1 MDDQIAIIGIG
12 CRFPGGADSP
22 RAFWRLLEQGV
33 NAVTE
38 APADRAGFTDC
49 FDADPGKPGRAYSRW
64 GGFLDRVDLFDAQFF
79 GISPREAAHIDPQ
92 HRLLL
97 ELVWEACEDGGVP
110 PTTLAGSRTGVFV
123 GISTHDYGDLQ
134 MYPSHRGDI
143 DMHTNSGTA
152 TSIAAN
158 RLSYVYDLRGPSVA
172 VDTACSSSLTA
183 VHFACQSLRVGEC
196 EVAFAGGVQ
205 ILLTPELTIGFCK
218 ASMLSPDGECRAF
231 DADANGYVRGEG
243 AGVIMLKPLAAAR
256 RDGDPIHAVIRATA
270 INQDGRT
277 HGMTVPSPRAQ
288 QAMIEDALRK
298 AGLTP
303 REVQYVEA
311 HGPGTRVGDP
321 IEAAAI
327 SAALR
332 PGRPDGEPCLI
343 GSVKTNLGHLEAASG
358 MPGLIKVALSLRH
371 RKIPPSLHF
380 HRPNEA
386 IDLQALGLR
395 VVTELEPWPQP
406 HQPAIAGVN
415 SFGFGGA
422 NAHVLLQEPP
432 ARPEAAEAAEA
443 PERETARLLVLSA
456 RSADALKD
464 LAAACAQR
472 LGEADAPRLRDLCF
486 TSAERRAHHDL
497 RLAVVASRP
506 HDFATLLRDFADGG
520 SGAGLAS
527 GRAAHA
533 GPPPIAFVCSGMG
546 PQWWGMGRQ
555 LRESEPVFRQ
565 MLERCD
571 AALRPLA
578 DWSLLDELAAS
589 EGTSRVADP
598 ALAQVTNFAIQVAL
612 ADLWASWGI
621 TPSAVIGH
629 SGGAMAA
636 AYIAGVYD
644 LDEAMRLSFHRS
656 RLQGRPANAGR
667 MLAVGAPYDEIA
679 PLLAG
684 TEHLI
689 SLAAVNGPAAITLAG
704 DDDTIERIAAA
715 LLARQIFARVLAVT
729 IAYHSPAMDPIKEE
743 FLAAVAGLRG
753 RPTRIPWLS
762 DTTGTWADGES
773 CDADYWWRA
782 IRQPVRFRDGIRQI
796 LDAGITHFVEIAPH
810 PVLASSVMDCLK
822 EHGTKGVALPSL
834 RRTDD
839 EATTMRRSLGAL
851 YAAGCAPAWPA
862 LREDGARLAALPPYP
877 WQRERHWFE
886 PRTASDLS
894 TGSRVAQAGDH
905 PLLGARAP
913 SARPAWDTLAGT
925 GATAFL
931 REHVVQ
937 GAAVCPGAAYVEMAL
952 AARTALDG
960 DTPMLM
966 RDVEFTR
973 ALRLTGDDG
982 TQLQCTLDAVDGRV
996 EIFSTRGGAS
1006 PSWTRHATGVITPT
1020 RRAEAPRVDLE
1031 ALRARCAVETSA
1043 DAFYARMA
1051 ERGLA
1056 YGPSFRAIQRLWS
1069 GQHEAL
1075 AGIAAQGK
1083 PHVAAYRAHPAL
1095 LDAAFQ
1101 VLVCAA
1107 ESHPGMAA
1115 GRQLFLPTKIRELRW
1130 HGDPGSTFWVTA
1142 AVREVTNASVTG
1154 DLRIIADDGRLC
1166 ADVFGFTARLI
1177 EVAADRNQESVD
1189 QWLYDYRWE
1198 PLPRQMPGD
1207 TTAAFGTAQ
1216 PVSVLGPLPA
1226 GPTLDAIRRRATS
1239 SASATGWRA
1248 YYDHVEA
1255 RLNEISAAYITE
1267 AFAELGCVLQP
1278 GARLSPGALG
1288 AAATLGWR
1296 RSLAEQLFRQLSIAG
1311 IVRSLGDAWAPT
1323 GVTPRA
1329 TAAELSE
1336 QLRRE
1341 CPAHRLDVE
1350 LLSRAGPRLS
1360 EVLAGRADGRDVLFT
1375 DDGYRFLEQFY
1386 RESPA
1391 SAFYNAQVA
1400 EVVGDLCAH
1409 ASPDRP
1415 LRILEVGAGTG
1426 GTTSLVL
1433 PRLAASGA
1441 RYLFTDVSPL
1451 FLERAREKFR
1461 GHPGLATAIFDVTAD
1476 PAGQGLEPG
1485 AFDLVIAANV
1495 LHATP
1500 DVAAAAQR
1508 LRTLL
1513 APGGVLLLLE
1523 ITRHPHWLDIVFGLM
1538 DGWWALEDRRR
1549 RPTHPLMRGSEWRA
1563 LLDECGFVSAAVI
1576 ADEVE
1581 GEPAQSLVVAHRPI
1595 EVEVPAGA
1603 SAAAADTAASAAHW
1617 IVFADATR
1625 DVAQRLAAHLRAR
1638 GDACSLYAPG
1648 TSIAQVVH
1656 DLPAHMD
1663 RLAGVVH
1670 LSAVDAP
1677 AMDGLA
1683 TFTQAQTG
1691 GCGRLLDI
1699 LQGVVLG
1706 TPLAQRRLVVVT
1718 AGAQMTPHDAS
1729 PPALLQTPLWGFG
1742 RTVRKELPAL
1752 RCGLIDLSVACLDV
1766 EIAALA
1772 DELRPAASAPTAGTD
1787 EDEIALRGTER
1798 YVHRLRPISRARIAD
1813 AAPLVPAAAGDGWCA
1828 EVASVGSLDSI
1839 ALRRCD
1845 RRAPGP
1851 HEVEVAIEAASLNF
1865 RDVVVATG
1873 VVQGLEADNTFGSRQ
1888 LGIDMAGTV
1897 TRCGEAVVHL
1907 KPGDAVLGIAQAA
1920 FASYAVTDAALV
1932 VRRPARL
1939 SAEDGSTVPVAFV
1952 TVWYALGRLARL
1964 AKGEAILVHAAS
1976 GGVGLAA
1983 MQIAKRAGARIFATA
1998 GSPAKRAFLEALGAE
2013 AVMDSRSLDFAEEV
2027 RDRTGGRG
2035 VDVVLNSLPGEAIA
2049 RGIGALA
2056 PYGRFV
2062 ELGKADIYQNHR
2074 IELGPFRK
2082 NLSLFAVDLDRMC
2095 VDRPALVGEMLQE
2108 VTDAFA
2114 SGELQAPPRTD
2125 FPMARLVDAMRYLA
2139 QARHIGKVVVTASP
2153 NIPVR
2158 AALPTHPPVRA
2169 NATYL
2174 ITGGHGGLGL
2184 VVARWLV
2191 DRGARSVV
2199 LVGRTPPSPDAVATM
2214 AELRARGARVES
2226 VAADVSASDEVR
2238 RVLAFVRANLPPLGG
2253 ILHAAMVLDDTPIAV
2268 LDRAGLDRVM
2278 APKVLGAW
2286 HLHHHTLGDALDF
2299 FVCFS
2304 SITSL
2309 LGNPLQANYAAANAF
2324 LDAFAAHRRQL
2335 GLPATTINWGVIAGA
2350 GYVARHHEVEGY
2362 LNKQGYLSF
2371 TLDQTIDVLSELL
2384 RLDASQVMAA
2394 RIDWKRFAEY
2404 SPRAAASPQLRHLVP
2419 ADAESTDAPSPRGS
2433 LRARLASEG
2442 SSVRVASLEQYLR
2455 DQMARLLGAAPA
2467 SIDIERP
2474 IPDLGLDSL
2483 IAVELTLALDRDL
2496 GIEMA
2501 GTKLLGGASIR
2512 QLAVETL
2519 GLLHLAPADAAH
2531 ATVEA
2536 TSLATIAAPP
2546 ETTADILAETLAE
2559 IPAEAAAEAA
2569 AAATEHA
2576 PPRRDV
2582 TATAAVDYASL
2593 DYTTWTPAQRA
2604 IKAVTAV
2611 GFSCLARIDSD
2622 GLEHIPREGPCLLA
2636 VNHLS
2641 MADVPLLLTLLQRR
2655 AIILAVDQLQQFRI
2669 LDWFVSD
2676 MGQAIYVERNQ
2687 AEDGSLTQALAVLA
2701 AGGLLALAPEG
2712 RRSTSGLLRARTG
2725 VAYLATQADVPIVPL
2740 VAWGQERWRT
2750 RWTRVTRIPIHVR
2763 AGEPMRFPA
2772 GPASPA
2778 QLRAYT
2784 DTLMQRMAS
2793 LLPAEYRGVYGSP
2806 S

>member
-1 MDDQIAIIGIG
+1 MGVRVDDRIAIIGIG

-22 RAFWRLLEQGV
+22 QAFWRLLERGV

-49 FDADPGKPGRAYSRW
+49 FDADPATPGRAYSRW
-64 GGFLDRVDLFDAQFF
+64 GGFLDRVDRFDAQFF

-110 PTTLAGSRTGVFV
+110 PTALAGSRTGVFV

-134 MYPSHRGDI
+134 MYPSQRGAI

-183 VHFACQSLRVGEC
+183 VHFACQSLRAGEC
-196 EVAFAGGVQ
+196 DVAFAGGVQ

-243 AGVIMLKPLAAAR
+243 AGVILLKPLAAAL
-256 RDGDPIHAVIRATA
+256 RDDDPIHAVIRATA

-277 HGMTVPSPRAQ
+277 NGMTVPSPRAQ
-288 QAMIEDALRK
+288 QAMIEEALRK

-303 REVQYVEA
+303 REVQYIEA

-327 SAALR
+327 SAAMR
-332 PGRPDGEPCLI
+332 AGRSEGEPCLI

-371 RKIPPSLHF
+371 RQIPPSLHF
-380 HRPNEA
+380 NRPNEA

-395 VVTELEPWPQP
+395 VVTTLEPWPQP

-432 ARPEAAEAAEA
+432 AHSETAEA

-464 LAAACAQR
+464 LAAAHAQR
-472 LGEADAPRLRDLCF
+472 LGEAAAPRLRDLCF

-506 HDFATLLRDFADGG
+506 HDFVTLLRDFADGG
-520 SGAGLAS
+520 SGASLAS
-527 GRAAHA
+527 GRAAHT
-533 GPPPIAFVCSGMG
+533 GPPQVAFVCSGMG

-555 LRESEPVFRQ
+555 LRASEPVFRR

-578 DWSLLDELAAS
+578 GWSLLDELAAD
-589 EGTSRVADP
+589 ETTSRVADP
-598 ALAQVTNFAIQVAL
+598 DLAQVTNFAIQVAL

-621 TPSAVIGH
+621 TPAAVIGH

-715 LLARQIFARVLAVT
+715 LLERQIFARVLAVT

-851 YAAGCAPAWPA
+851 YVAGCAPAWPA
-862 LREDGARLAALPPYP
+862 LREEGARLAALPPYP

-886 PRTASDLS
+886 PGTAPDLHP
-894 TGSRVAQAGDH
+894 GSRVAQAGDH

-960 DTPMLM
+960 DTPMLL

-973 ALRLTGDDG
+973 ALRLTDDDG
-982 TQLQCTLDAVDGRV
+982 TRVQCTLDAVDGRV
-996 EIFSTRGGAS
+996 EIFSTRGGAN
-1006 PSWTRHATGVITPT
+1006 PSWTRHASAVITPT
-1020 RRAEAPRVDLE
+1020 RRVEAPRLDLE
-1031 ALRARCAVETSA
+1031 ALRARFAVETPA

-1069 GQHEAL
+1069 GQQEAL
-1075 AGIAAQGK
+1075 AAIAAPALPQ
-1083 PHVAAYRAHPAL
+1083 VEAYRAHPAL

-1101 VLVCAA
+1101 VLVGAA
-1107 ESHPGMAA
+1107 ESAPGMAA
-1115 GRQLFLPTKIRELRW
+1115 GRHLFLPTKIRELRW
-1130 HGDPGSTFWVTA
+1130 HGNSGPAFWVTA
-1142 AVREVTNASVTG
+1142 AVREVTSATVTG
-1154 DLRIIADDGRLC
+1154 DLRIIAADGRVC
-1166 ADVFGFTARLI
+1166 ADVFGFTARLV
-1177 EVAADRNQESVD
+1177 EVAADRSQESVD

-1198 PLPRQMPGD
+1198 PHPREAEGN
-1207 TTAAFGTAQ
+1207 AAAVGHAR

-1226 GPTLDAIRRRATS
+1226 GAALDAIRQRATD

-1267 AFAELGCVLQP
+1267 AFAALGCLLQP
-1278 GARLSPGALG
+1278 GSRLSPDTLG
-1288 AAATLGWR
+1288 AAATVGWR
-1296 RSLAEQLFRQLSIAG
+1296 RSLAEQLLRQLGSAG
-1311 IVRSLGDAWAPT
+1311 IVRPLGDAWEPT
-1323 GVTPRA
+1323 GLAPHA
-1329 TAAELSE
+1329 TAAALSAR
-1336 QLRRE
+1336 LHRE
-1341 CPAHRLDVE
+1341 YPAHRLDIE
-1350 LLSRAGPRLS
+1350 LLGRAGPRLS
-1360 EVLAGRADGRDVLFT
+1360 DVLAGRADGRDVLFT
-1375 DDGYRFLEQFY
+1375 DDGFRFLEQFY

-1391 SAFYNAQVA
+1391 SVFYNAQVA
-1400 EVVGDLCAH
+1400 EVVGNLCAH
-1409 ASPDRP
+1409 AAPDRP

-1433 PRLAASGA
+1433 PRLAATGA

-1461 GHPGLATAIFDVTAD
+1461 AQPGLATAIFDVTAD

-1500 DVAAAAQR
+1500 DVAAAVQR

-1538 DGWWALEDRRR
+1538 DGWWALEDRGL
-1549 RPTHPLMRGSEWRA
+1549 RPTHPLMRGHQWRT
-1563 LLDECGFVSAAVI
+1563 LLEACGFVSAAVMG
-1576 ADEVE
+1576 DEVE
-1581 GEPAQSLVVAHRPI
+1581 GEPAQSVVVAHRPI
-1595 EVEVPAGA
+1595 EVEVPAA
-1603 SAAAADTAASAAHW
+1603 SIGSVAPHW

-1638 GDACSLYAPG
+1638 GDGCSLYAPG
-1648 TSIAQVVH
+1648 TSMAQVAD
-1656 DLPAHMD
+1656 DLAARMD
-1663 RLAGVVH
+1663 SLAGVVH
-1670 LSAVDAP
+1670 LSAMDAP

-1691 GCGRLLDI
+1691 GCGSLLDI
-1699 LQGVVLG
+1699 LQGLVLG

-1752 RCGLIDLSVACLDV
+1752 RCGLIDLSAACLDV

-1772 DELRPAASAPTAGTD
+1772 DELRPGAAAPTVDTD

-1798 YVHRLRPISRARIAD
+1798 YVHRLRPVSRARLAD

-1828 EVASVGSLDSI
+1828 EVGSVGSLDSI
-1839 ALRRCD
+1839 TLRRCD

-1888 LGIDMAGTV
+1888 LGIDLAGTV
-1897 TRCGEAVVHL
+1897 TRCGAAVQHL
-1907 KPGDAVLGIAQAA
+1907 TPGDAVLGIAQAA

-1932 VRRPARL
+1932 VRRPAHL

-1964 AKGEAILVHAAS
+1964 EQGDTILVHAAS

-1998 GSPAKRAFLEALGAE
+1998 GSPAKRAFLEALGAD

-2027 RDRTGGRG
+2027 RDRTSGRG

-2049 RGIGALA
+2049 RGLGALA

-2095 VDRPALVGEMLQE
+2095 VDRPALVGKMLQE

-2114 SGELQAPPRTD
+2114 SGELQALPRTD
-2125 FPMARLVDAMRYLA
+2125 FPMARLVDAMRHLA
-2139 QARHIGKVVVTASP
+2139 QAKHIGKVVVTTSP
-2153 NIPVR
+2153 STPVR
-2158 AALPTHPPVRA
+2158 AALPNDPPVRA
-2169 NATYL
+2169 DATYL

-2191 DRGARSVV
+2191 DRGARTVV
-2199 LVGRTPPSPDAVATM
+2199 LVSRSQPSADAAATI
-2214 AELRARGARVES
+2214 ADLRARGARVES
-2226 VAADVSASDEVR
+2226 VAADVSASDEVQR
-2238 RVLAFVRANLPPLGG
+2238 LLAFVRAELPPLGG
-2253 ILHAAMVLDDTPIAV
+2253 ILHAAMVLDDTPIAS
-2268 LDRAGLDRVM
+2268 LARAGLDLVM

-2335 GLPATTINWGVIAGA
+2335 GRPATTINWGVIAGA
-2350 GYVARHHEVEGY
+2350 GYVARHHEVEEY
-2362 LNKQGYLSF
+2362 LNKQGYQSF
-2371 TLDQTIDVLSELL
+2371 TLDQTLDVLSELL
-2384 RLDASQVMAA
+2384 RHDASQIMAA

-2404 SPRAAASPQLRHLVP
+2404 SPRAAAAPQLRHLVP
-2419 ADAESTDAPSPRGS
+2419 ADVESIDAPSPKGS
-2433 LRARLASEG
+2433 LRARLAGEDA
-2442 SSVRVASLEQYLR
+2442 SVRVASVEQYLR
-2455 DQMARLLGAAPA
+2455 GQLARLLGAAPA
-2467 SIDIERP
+2467 SIDVERP

-2519 GLLHLAPADAAH
+2519 GLLHLAPAEAAH
-2531 ATVEA
+2531 ATPDA
-2536 TSLATIAAPP
+2536 TSVRTIAAPE
-2546 ETTADILAETLAE
+2546 ETVT
-2559 IPAEAAAEAA
+2559 AAALPATHPEPTPPAPSP
-2569 AAATEHA
+2569 AATTVATEPA
-2576 PPRRDV
+2576 PPPRHV
-2582 TATAAVDYASL
+2582 TATTAVDYATL

-2604 IKAVTAV
+2604 IRAIAAV
-2611 GFSCLARIDSD
+2611 GFSCLAHIDTE

-2641 MADVPLLLTLLQRR
+2641 MADVPLLLTLLERR

-2687 AEDGSLTQALAVLA
+2687 AEDGALTQALAVLA

-2712 RRSTSGLLRARTG
+2712 RRSKSGLLRARTG

-2740 VAWGQERWRT
+2740 VAWGQECWRT
-2750 RWTRVTRIPIHVR
+2750 RLTRVTRIPIKVR

-2778 QLRAYT
+2778 DLRAYT
-2784 DTLMQRMAS
+2784 DTLMQRMAG
-2793 LLPAEYRGVYGSP
+2793 LLPAAYRGVYGSQP
-2806 S
+2806 